1 MKSEIEKLE
10 SANEKTEVKLRELV
24 KTSEGELI
32 ILKDF
37 EQKKETLQKI
47 ADKYKGMKI
56 TPDNFQEGKDARA
69 ELREFRYGLQ
79 NITKHNK
86 ALIKEAKDEMVDTMN
101 LLISIIRPTEDEID
115 IQIKEIENEKK
126 LEKERQEKAEKE
138 RIANINKKISDYRVE
153 FEKLVSFGR
162 TEQDIEKFDQIKT
175 QVENDINDEKFEEF
189 EFEAENLLDEY
200 EQQFHQLQS
209 RVEQIKQD
217 KIREQENKIREAQLE
232 RKNQLLENGFRLDD
246 GVYIN
251 NQFSINKTDVFEMN
265 SDDFYEWLENAKQE
279 IEKIEQR
286 KSKLILLGFSDNGK
300 VFNSEYFEITTKSI
314 QDKTDKEFDKFTD
327 KVCKKI
333 EDIKVEAEKVAEQ
346 KRAELEQE
354 KNEIVEIR
362 FEKLLELGFQQEN
375 PELVSYQNIQESITS
390 HEIFDKNEIEF
401 NRYYKEMKQKIDD
414 YKASVE
420 DAKKLKKQF
429 FENKYEK
436 LVQEAEKYNVD
447 LDKVAVH
454 DNLEKV
460 IAIIEPMVQQA
471 KTKEQE
477 RIKAEK
483 MKIEKARREK
493 LGKIGDA
500 IISDI
505 NMKTTKLFT
514 YLSELEPEDE
524 HKKPIESFFN
534 TLKNSI
540 SELHD
545 KIGR

>member
-375 PELVSYQNIQESITS
+375 PELVS
-390 HEIFDKNEIEF
+390 
-401 NRYYKEMKQKIDD
+401 
-414 YKASVE
+414 
-420 DAKKLKKQF
+420 
-429 FENKYEK
+429 
-436 LVQEAEKYNVD
+436 
-447 LDKVAVH
+447 
-454 DNLEKV
+454 
-460 IAIIEPMVQQA
+460 
-471 KTKEQE
+471 
-477 RIKAEK
+477 
-483 MKIEKARREK
+483 
-493 LGKIGDA
+493 
-500 IISDI
+500 
-505 NMKTTKLFT
+505 
-514 YLSELEPEDE
+514 
-524 HKKPIESFFN
+524 
-534 TLKNSI
+534 
-540 SELHD
+540 
-545 KIGR
+545 